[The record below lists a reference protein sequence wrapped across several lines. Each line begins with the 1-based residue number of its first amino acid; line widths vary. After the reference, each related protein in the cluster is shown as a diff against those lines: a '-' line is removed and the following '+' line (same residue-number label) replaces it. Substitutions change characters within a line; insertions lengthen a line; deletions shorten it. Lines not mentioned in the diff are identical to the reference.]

1 MFLNNPF
8 TDAFGLDIG
17 DLSIKLLQLERQT
30 TFRKQPI
37 FVIKNSRSVTLPPGY
52 IVNGELQQPE
62 MVRKKIIQLLDK
74 NDNQKAIRS
83 PWVIADLP
91 EPKTFLKLIEIET
104 PPSQITTDD
113 VNFHARRHLPYD
125 LEETY
130 LDWYVAN
137 INDSHARVAQVLIG
151 ASPKIVADSYTYLL
165 HSVGLTPIAM
175 EIEAIAI
182 ARAMI
187 TANKSYDGEARVI
200 LDLGATRSS
209 LIIYDRGS
217 IQFTTTLNFSGEL
230 ITMALMQELK
240 VDYEVAEKI
249 KIQNGLAYNESYPR
263 YLKAVTGL
271 AEGLIEEMKTALNFY
286 KEHFVNTN
294 PITHITMCGGI
305 SNLKNIDNFIS
316 RKLKI
321 SAHPG
326 HPWKNLFNS
335 KFTEQDNLDARGM
348 ASAIGL
354 ALRAAKPILD

>member
-17 DLSIKLLQLERQT
+17 DLSIKLLQLERRT
-30 TFRKQPI
+30 AFHKQPM
-37 FVIKNSRSVTLPPGY
+37 FVVKNSRSVNLPPGY

-62 MVRKKIIQLLDK
+62 MVRKKLLQLLGKDGQ
-74 NDNQKAIRS
+74 QKPIHS

-104 PPSQITTDD
+104 PPAQVTADD
-113 VNFHARRHLPYD
+113 ATFHARRHLPYD
-125 LEETY
+125 IEETY
-130 LDWYVAN
+130 MDWCVVN
-137 INDSHARVAQVLIG
+137 LNDKRARVAQVLIG
-151 ASPKIVADSYTYLL
+151 AAPKVIADSYTYLM

-187 TANKSYDGEARVI
+187 TLNKNYDGEARAI

-240 VDYEVAEKI
+240 MDYEQAEKL
-249 KIQNGLAYNESYPR
+249 KIQNGLIYDKQHPN
-263 YLKAVTGL
+263 YLKTLNTMVSGL
-271 AEGLIEEMKTALNFY
+271 TDEIKTTLNFY
-286 KEHFVNTN
+286 KEHFSNTN
-294 PITHITMCGGI
+294 PVTHITMCGGI
-305 SNLKNIDNFIS
+305 SNLKDIDNFIS

-335 KFTEQDNLDARGM
+335 KFSEQDNLEARGM

-354 ALRAAKPILD
+354 ALHAARPIID

>member
-17 DLSIKLLQLERQT
+17 DLSIKLLQLQRHT
-30 TFRKQPI
+30 AFRKQPM
-37 FVIKNSRSVTLPPGY
+37 FVVKNSRSVSLPPGY

-62 MVRKKIIQLLDK
+62 MVRKKLLQLLGKDGQ
-74 NDNQKAIRS
+74 QKPIRS
-83 PWVIADLP
+83 TWVISDLP

-104 PPSQITTDD
+104 PPTQITGDD
-113 VNFHARRHLPYD
+113 AIFHARRHLPYD
-125 LEETY
+125 IEETY
-130 LDWYVAN
+130 MDWCVVNAA
-137 INDSHARVAQVLIG
+137 DTRARVAQVLIG
-151 ASPKIVADSYTYLL
+151 AAPKIIADSYTYLL

-187 TANKSYDGEARVI
+187 TANKAYDGEARAI

-209 LIIYDRGS
+209 LMIYDHNS
-217 IQFTTTLNFSGEL
+217 IQFSTTLNFSGEL
-230 ITMALMQELK
+230 VNTALIQELK
-240 VDYEVAEKI
+240 LDYEQVENLKI
-249 KIQNGLAYNESYPR
+249 KNGLAYDDQYPG

-271 AEGLIEEMKTALNFY
+271 TEGLIGEIKTAINFY
-286 KEHFVNTN
+286 KEHFSNTN
-294 PITHITMCGGI
+294 PVTHITMCGGI
-305 SNLKNIDNFIS
+305 SNMKNIDNFIS

-326 HPWKNLFNS
+326 HPWKNLFNP
-335 KFTEQDNLDARGM
+335 KFTETDNLNSRSM